1 MDGEIDV
8 TEIITLDHVLSFD
21 GSGASTY
28 DVVIE
33 GPLDRVATTGAPQNL
48 GHGSVISLEI
58 NPNNLQSP
66 GMIVNGKVQLYDQ
79 FGLAG
84 EFNVSLQAE
93 PPGEI
98 GSAMMWLAEP
108 ANNIQL
114 VSVLLALWVIS
125 SGGQRKEKPP
135 KGEVQIRRPSDQ
147 LLAQTR
153 VEYLQQNHDQFSN
166 QYP

>member
-1 MDGEIDV
+1 MDI
-8 TEIITLDHVLSFD
+8 
-21 GSGASTY
+21 
-28 DVVIE
+28 
-33 GPLDRVATTGAPQNL
+33 APGRICQMK
-48 GHGSVISLEI
+48 SQLEI
-58 NPNNLQSP
+58 KPNNLLSP
-66 GMIVNGKVQLYDQ
+66 GMLVNGKVQIYDQ

-125 SGGQRKEKPP
+125 SGGQRKEKPT
-135 KGEVQIRRPSDQ
+135 KGDVQIRRPSDQ
-147 LLAQTR
+147 LVIQNQ
-153 VEYLQQNHDQFSN
+153 VDYLEHQHDEFAK